1 MSGPRAYSRYHYLH
15 RPGGV
20 DEIGIALAGGG
31 VRAACLALGA
41 LQVAEESGVL
51 ARARYVSAVSGG
63 SYMATAFL
71 SARALAARARRRPGQ
86 EDGGPPWN
94 GGPAEEEGSPPWS
107 RGSAEE
113 EHLRRNLRYLGEDV
127 SDLFLGLT
135 RYVLSLLLNLV
146 PFATVIVLAGCALG
160 ALYRAAHAL
169 APVDDELAAR
179 MAEQRWALAAAVA
192 VAGVLL
198 ERRFGRA
205 ERRARWAVLGLVGV
219 LLLPDAVVLATR
231 VLDTRMFD
239 ASAGVRL
246 AGLVALLAVVAG
258 AVVRTQWSFAFNPV
272 RQVLLQVLRALFS
285 ISMVAVLVLPLL
297 LAVGQASQLPYATA
311 AAVGG
316 GALLVLLVF
325 QLVAPANRTSLH
337 ETYLRRLN
345 RAYVVRAAGEHGV
358 VRLSDVPLEHM
369 HAEGLPRLLVC
380 ASVNLRASESAE
392 GEGCASFVFS
402 ADYVGSAAI
411 DERAPGTGSP
421 NGGDPAEKGPPA
433 FDGKLRAATLVAA
446 SGAAVA
452 PHMGRYTGRA
462 TRIALALIN
471 LRLGLWFRNPAIKPR
486 EYRGPRPLRRLVRRW
501 QQPGPVSTW
510 REALGGLSAR
520 HRYLFV
526 SDGGHW
532 DNSGVVEL
540 LRRRCRTIFA
550 VDASVDEYRLG
561 NVLRLIA
568 LARTELGVEFEADG
582 LLLESHDPV
591 VRIRFAY
598 PDDTPDSPSG
608 YLILLRTHIN
618 QEMPS
623 DIVALAT
630 DRTGFPRHNTLNQF
644 LRARDVDAYVT
655 LGRWLFQ
662 HGLAAADLLPAHAHH
677 AGGGLQNA
685 GRTY

>member
-15 RPGGV
+15 SPGGV

-41 LQVAEESGVL
+41 LQAAEETGVL

-71 SARALAARARRRPGQ
+71 SARAHLRRNPLEDRGQ
-86 EDGGPPWN
+86 
-94 GGPAEEEGSPPWS
+94 PPWS

-113 EHLRRNLRYLGEDV
+113 EHLRRNLRYLGEDI
-127 SDLFLGLT
+127 SDLFLGLI
-135 RYVLSLLLNLV
+135 RYVLSLLVNLV
-146 PFATVIVLAGCALG
+146 PFVTVIVLAGCVLG
-160 ALYRAAHAL
+160 SLYRAVHAL
-169 APVDDELAAR
+169 VPVDEALAAR
-179 MAEQRWALAAAVA
+179 LTEQRWALAAAVA

-198 ERRFGRA
+198 ERRFGPA
-205 ERRARWAVLGLVGV
+205 ERRARRVVLGLVGV
-219 LLLPDAVVLATR
+219 LLLPDAVVLATY
-231 VLDTRMFD
+231 VLDTRIFD
-239 ASAGVRL
+239 ASSGTRL
-246 AGLVALLAVVAG
+246 AVLIALLAVVAA
-258 AVVRTQWSFAFNPV
+258 AVVRTQWSFAVNPV
-272 RQVLLQVLRALFS
+272 RQLLLQVLRALFS
-285 ISMVAVLVLPLL
+285 LSMVVVLVLPLL
-297 LAVGQASQLPYATA
+297 LAIGQASQLPYTTTA
-311 AAVGG
+311 AIAG
-316 GALLVLLVF
+316 GALLILLIF
-325 QLVAPANRTSLH
+325 HLAAHANRTSLH
-337 ETYLRRLN
+337 ETYLQRLN
-345 RAYVVRAAGEHGV
+345 RAYVVRAAGEPAGKFI
-358 VRLSDVPLEHM
+358 RLSDVPLEHL

-402 ADYVGSAAI
+402 TDYVGSAATR
-411 DERAPGTGSP
+411 EGPPSVNGY
-421 NGGDPAEKGPPA
+421 GGDPGDAVPPS
-433 FDGKLRAATLVAA
+433 FNGQLKAATLVAA

-471 LRLGLWFRNPAIKPR
+471 LRLGLWFSNPAIKPR
-486 EYRGPRPLRRLVRRW
+486 TYTGPRAWRWLRSRW
-501 QQPGPVSTW
+501 HQPGPLSTW
-510 REALGGLSAR
+510 REALGGLSAK

-550 VDASVDEYRLG
+550 VDASVDEFRLG
-561 NVLRLIA
+561 NVLRMIA

-582 LLLESHDPV
+582 LLLESHEPV
-591 VRIRFAY
+591 LRIRFAY

-623 DIVALAT
+623 DLVALAT
-630 DRTGFPRHNTLNQF
+630 DRTGFPRHSTLNQF
-644 LRARDVDAYVT
+644 LRARDVDAYIT

-662 HGLAAADLLPAHAHH
+662 HGLAAADLLPAQAPAVGGLP
-677 AGGGLQNA
+677 AGGVTVGGVSAGGVQSA